1 MKDGKIIQDQA
12 VKGYSMLILDLF
24 KMAIRSLISHKLRTF
39 LTALGI
45 IIGVASVISMIS
57 IGEGARQQTLSTI
70 SKFGTNIITIK
81 PGNKKSRHVS
91 TGKVDT
97 LMLKD
102 ATFIEQNVPLITGVA
117 AQVYRSA
124 QLKFRN
130 KNTNTTVRGTGK
142 NYRRLAN
149 FEMQK
154 GRYFN
159 QQEINVAKRVCVLGA
174 TVVKNLFAGANA
186 LGETIKVDGK
196 NFMVIGMTEPK
207 GALSWFDPDDQIFI
221 PVSTAQKRVFGM
233 NHIQSIDV
241 QASKIEDLEV
251 IKEDITQLLR
261 IRHNIANGKENDF
274 YVQNSSQ
281 WLNSW
286 GDAAKTFTYLL
297 GGIAAISLMVGG
309 IGIMNIMLVSVTE
322 RTREI
327 GIRKAI
333 GAKKKEILEQF
344 LIESVLISFL
354 GGGAGILL
362 GIGISEIVSNI
373 GEWET
378 IVSTQSIL
386 LAFGFSVGIG
396 IFFGFYPANKAAN
409 MNPIEALRYE

>member
-1 MKDGKIIQDQA
+1 
-12 VKGYSMLILDLF
+12 MLILDLF
-24 KMAIRSLISHKLRTF
+24 KMAVRSLISHKLRTF

-124 QLKFRN
+124 QLKFGN

-149 FEMQK
+149 FVMQK

-159 QQEINVAKRVCVLGA
+159 QQEINVAKRVCILGA
-174 TVVKNLFAGANA
+174 TVVKNLFEEANP

-221 PVSTAQKRVFGM
+221 PVTTAQKRVFGI

-251 IKEDITQLLR
+251 IKEDITQVLR
-261 IRHNIANGKENDF
+261 IRHNIADGKENDF

-354 GGGAGILL
+354 GGGAGVLL
-362 GIGISEIVSNI
+362 GMGISEIVSNI

>member
-1 MKDGKIIQDQA
+1 
-12 VKGYSMLILDLF
+12 MLILDLF

-124 QLKFRN
+124 QLKFGN

-159 QQEINVAKRVCVLGA
+159 QQEINVAKRVCILGA
-174 TVVKNLFAGANA
+174 TVVKNLFAEANP

-196 NFMVIGMTEPK
+196 NFMVIGITEPK

-221 PVSTAQKRVFGM
+221 PVTTAQKRVFGM

-241 QASKIEDLEV
+241 QAVKIEDLEV
-251 IKEDITQLLR
+251 IKEDITQVLR
-261 IRHNIANGKENDF
+261 IRHNIAEGKENDF

-354 GGGAGILL
+354 GGGAGVLL
-362 GIGISEIVSNI
+362 GMGISIIVSNI

-378 IVSTQSIL
+378 IVSTKSIL

>member
-1 MKDGKIIQDQA
+1 
-12 VKGYSMLILDLF
+12 MLILDLF

-174 TVVKNLFAGANA
+174 TVVKNLFAEANP

-354 GGGAGILL
+354 GGGAGVLL

>member
-1 MKDGKIIQDQA
+1 
-12 VKGYSMLILDLF
+12 MLILDLF

-81 PGNKKSRHVS
+81 PGQKKSRHVS

-97 LMLKD
+97 LVLKD

-124 QLKFRN
+124 QLKFGN

-159 QQEINVAKRVCVLGA
+159 QQEINVAKRVCILGA
-174 TVVKNLFAGANA
+174 TVVKNLFAETNP

-196 NFMVIGMTEPK
+196 NFIVIGMTQPK

-221 PVSTAQKRVFGM
+221 PVTTAQKRVFGM
-233 NHIQSIDV
+233 SHIQSIDV
-241 QASKIEDLEV
+241 QAAKIEDLEV
-251 IKEDITQLLR
+251 IKEDIAHVLR
-261 IRHNIANGKENDF
+261 IRHNIADGKENDF

-354 GGGAGILL
+354 GGGAGVLL
-362 GIGISEIVSNI
+362 GIGISEMVSNI
-373 GEWET
+373 GGWDT

>member
-1 MKDGKIIQDQA
+1 
-12 VKGYSMLILDLF
+12 MLILDLF

-174 TVVKNLFAGANA
+174 TVVKNLIAESNP

-251 IKEDITQLLR
+251 IKEDITQALR

-354 GGGAGILL
+354 GGGAGVLL

>member
-1 MKDGKIIQDQA
+1 
-12 VKGYSMLILDLF
+12 MLILDLF

-57 IGEGARQQTLSTI
+57 IGEGARKQTLNTI

-97 LMLKD
+97 LTLKD
-102 ATFIEQNVPLITGVA
+102 ATFIEQNIPLITGVA

-124 QLKFRN
+124 QLKFGN

-149 FEMQK
+149 FEMRK

-159 QQEINVAKRVCVLGA
+159 QQEINVAKRVCILGA
-174 TVVKNLFAGANA
+174 TVVKNLFAEANP

-221 PVSTAQKRVFGM
+221 PLTTAQRRVFGI

-241 QASKIEDLEV
+241 QASKIENLEH
-251 IKEDITQLLR
+251 IKEDITQVLR
-261 IRHNIANGKENDF
+261 IRHNIADGKENDF

-354 GGGAGILL
+354 GGGAGVLL
-362 GIGISEIVSNI
+362 GMGISEIVSDI

>member
-1 MKDGKIIQDQA
+1 
-12 VKGYSMLILDLF
+12 MLIWVMF
-24 KMAIRSLISHKLRTF
+24 KMALRSLLTHKLRTF

-57 IGEGARQQTLSTI
+57 IGEGARLQTLNTI

-81 PGNKKSRHVS
+81 PGQKKSRHVT

-97 LMLKD
+97 LTLED
-102 ATFIEQNVPLITGVA
+102 ADFVEKNISLITGVA

-124 QLKFRN
+124 QLKFEN
-130 KNTNTTVRGTGK
+130 KNTNTTVRGTGAS
-142 NYRRLAN
+142 YARLAN
-149 FEMQK
+149 FEMDR

-159 QQEINVAKRVCVLGA
+159 NEEIRSAQRVCVVGS
-174 TVVKNLFAGANA
+174 TVLKNLFEGINP
-186 LGETIKVDGK
+186 LGKTVKVDGK
-196 NFMVIGMTEPK
+196 NFLVIGTTVSK
-207 GALSWFDPDDQIFI
+207 GALSWYDPDDQIFI
-221 PVSTAQKRVFGM
+221 PVTTAQKRVFGM
-233 NHIQSIDV
+233 KHVQSIDV
-241 QASKIEDLEV
+241 QAEKIEDLET
-251 IKEDITQLLR
+251 IKEDISRFLR
-261 IRHNIANGKENDF
+261 QRHNISEGKEDDF
-274 YVQNSSQ
+274 YVQNSAQ

-354 GGGAGILL
+354 GGGIGILL
-362 GIGISEIVSNI
+362 GIGISRIVSNI
-373 GEWET
+373 GGWET
-378 IVSTQSIL
+378 IVSTQSIIL
-386 LAFGFSVGIG
+386 SFGFSVAIG
-396 IFFGFYPANKAAN
+396 VFFGFYPANKAAN
-409 MNPIEALRYE
+409 LNPIEALRYE

>member
-1 MKDGKIIQDQA
+1 
-12 VKGYSMLILDLF
+12 MLILDLF
-24 KMAIRSLISHKLRTF
+24 RMAIRSLISHKLRTF

-81 PGNKKSRHVS
+81 PGQKKTQHVT

-97 LMLKD
+97 LILDD
-102 ATFIEQNVPLITGVA
+102 AYFIENNVSLITGVA

-124 QLKFRN
+124 QLKFGN

-142 NYRRLAN
+142 NYVHLAN

-159 QQEINVAKRVCVLGA
+159 KQEINASKRVCVLGA
-174 TVVKNLFAGANA
+174 TVVKNLFEERNP
-186 LGETIKVDGK
+186 LGQTIKVDGK
-196 NFMVIGMTEPK
+196 NFIVIGMTEPK

-221 PVSTAQKRVFGM
+221 PVTTAQKRVFGM

-241 QASKIEDLEV
+241 QAAKIEDLEL
-251 IKEDITQLLR
+251 IKDDISQILR
-261 IRHNIANGKENDF
+261 LRHNIPEDKEDDF

-344 LIESVLISFL
+344 LIESVVISFL
-354 GGGAGILL
+354 GGGVGVML
-362 GIGISEIVSNI
+362 GIAISKMVSNI
-373 GEWET
+373 GGWET